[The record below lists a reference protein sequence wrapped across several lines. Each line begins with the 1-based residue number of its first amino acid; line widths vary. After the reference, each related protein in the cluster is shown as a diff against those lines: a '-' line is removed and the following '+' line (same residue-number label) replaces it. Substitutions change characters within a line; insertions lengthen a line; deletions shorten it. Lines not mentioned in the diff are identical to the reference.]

1 MNSLPIWMRAALF
14 ATSVM
19 NIGGAFAFLPPA
31 QPLRDLAGFPDAD
44 NPVYLVTVGIF
55 IFALGLG
62 YLGCAVMNRADRVF
76 IFCGATGK
84 LAFFALLV
92 ALFATGDL
100 PIRAVAAGGGDLL
113 FGLIFAVWLVQSRP
127 R

>member
-1 MNSLPIWMRAALF
+1 MRTALF

-62 YLGCAVMNRADRVF
+62 YLGCALMNRADRLF
-76 IFCGATGK
+76 ILVGASGK

-92 ALFATGDL
+92 ALYITGDL

-113 FGLIFAVWLVQSRP
+113 FGLLFAAWLVQTQP
-127 R
+127 H